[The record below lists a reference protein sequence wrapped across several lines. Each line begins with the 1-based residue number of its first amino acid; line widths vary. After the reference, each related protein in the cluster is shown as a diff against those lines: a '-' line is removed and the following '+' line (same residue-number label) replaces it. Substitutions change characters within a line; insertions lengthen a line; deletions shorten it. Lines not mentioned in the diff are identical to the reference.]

1 MFKANILY
9 GLAYSCPHL
18 DRNEVCPLKQIE
30 NLSFLEKVKWIDT
43 LSEEEK
49 EAILKHHQVCSQN
62 R

>member
-1 MFKANILY
+1 MPEEANIY

-18 DRNEVCPLKQIE
+18 KRLVNCPLKQIE
-30 NLSFLEKVKWIDT
+30 NLSFLEKVKWIDN

-49 EAILKHHQVCSQN
+49 EALLEHHQHCSMN